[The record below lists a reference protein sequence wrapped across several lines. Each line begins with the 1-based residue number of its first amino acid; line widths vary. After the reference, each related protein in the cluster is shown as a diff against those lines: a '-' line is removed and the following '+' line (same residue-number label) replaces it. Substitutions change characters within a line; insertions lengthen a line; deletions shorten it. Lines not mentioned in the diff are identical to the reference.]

1 MLHGSHKSDVF
12 WIGRMDGADACNM
25 PYMPCVCA
33 HNGFGFGFNAGR
45 ACLLCVPGLSDL
57 CYFLKRPTLVRKG
70 RSGLL
75 FDTFGGVG
83 T

>member
-1 MLHGSHKSDVF
+1 
-12 WIGRMDGADACNM
+12 M

-45 ACLLCVPGLSDL
+45 ACLLCAR
-57 CYFLKRPTLVRKG
+57 FVR
-70 RSGLL
+70 SVL
-75 FDTFGGVG
+75 FFETTNTSPQGTIRTVFDAFGGVG